1 MLLYSKLSNNKKN
14 VLISRIKYE
23 DFFNVDLR
31 KLTYV
36 ITRLP
41 IITYTFYGWR
51 AYWKESLYFPK
62 T

>member
-23 DFFNVDLR
+23 DFFYVDLR
-31 KLTYV
+31 KLKYV

-51 AYWKESLYFPK
+51 AYW
-62 T
+62 